1 VTSDGVTDAGAR
13 GAGLPSGE
21 GADPGEPGAG
31 EVRAEVELPC
41 AELVPTMAFFTER
54 LGFRLD
60 AIFPADAPEV
70 ASLSGHGLRLR
81 LDVDSPAPPGVL
93 RLRCPDPDALA
104 GGERELTAPNGTRVA
119 LVDADPPL
127 VLPAL
132 APAFVV
138 SRAGDEGAWGTGRA
152 GMSYRDVLPGRLGG
166 RFVCSHIAIP
176 GGGLVPDQVHFHS
189 IAFQLIYCLEGWV
202 RLVYEDQGEPFVLRA
217 GDCVLQPPRIRHRVL
232 ESSPG
237 LEVLEVGS
245 PAIHDTHLDHEL
257 VLPTGRVDATR
268 RFGGQRFHC
277 HELGA
282 ASWEPAPEPG
292 FEARD
297 LGLAEASGGAV
308 HARVLRAQGAA
319 TWAAPAHAAE
329 LRLGFVL
336 TGAAT
341 LSCDGEGDHVLG
353 RGDGWAVPAGRGH
366 ALQVGTPD
374 LTWLEVTAPG
384 GRTPRQQD

>member
-1 VTSDGVTDAGAR
+1 VTSDGGTK
-13 GAGLPSGE
+13 
-21 GADPGEPGAG
+21 AG
-31 EVRAEVELPC
+31 ELRAEVELPC
-41 AELVPTMAFFTER
+41 AELAPTMAFFTER

-60 AIFPADAPEV
+60 AIFPADAPKV

-81 LDVDSPAPPGVL
+81 LDVDSSAHPGVL
-93 RLRCPDPDALA
+93 RVCCPDPDALA
-104 GGERELTAPNGTRVA
+104 GGERELIAPNGTRVA
-119 LVDADPPL
+119 LVDSDPPL
-127 VLPAL
+127 VLPTL
-132 APAFVV
+132 VPAFVV
-138 SRAGDEGAWGTGRA
+138 SRVGDESAWGTGRA

-232 ESSPG
+232 EASPG

-257 VLPTGRVDATR
+257 ALPTDRVDAAR
-268 RFGGQRFHC
+268 RFGGQRFHR
-277 HELGA
+277 HELGD

-292 FEARD
+292 LEARD

-308 HARVLRAQGAA
+308 QVRVLRAHGAA
-319 TWAAPAHAAE
+319 TWSAPAHAAE

-341 LSCDGEGDHVLG
+341 LRCDGEGDHALA
-353 RGDGWAVPAGRGH
+353 RGDGWAVPAGMAQ
-366 ALQVGTPD
+366 ALQVDTSD
-374 LTWLEVTAPG
+374 LSWLEVTAPAAFDAG
-384 GRTPRQQD
+384 SSMP